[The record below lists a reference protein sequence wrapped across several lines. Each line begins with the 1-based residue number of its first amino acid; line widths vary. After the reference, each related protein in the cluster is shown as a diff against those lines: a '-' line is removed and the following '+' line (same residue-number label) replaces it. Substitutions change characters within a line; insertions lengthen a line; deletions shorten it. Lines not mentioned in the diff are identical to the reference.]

1 MGHGALHVGAA
12 GARRADAAG
21 AVDAPAGGQG
31 VRNPARGPGG
41 DLAMKR
47 LAVPL
52 LAAGVVG
59 LVALAV
65 AVAAAPDPPE
75 IGPALPRPPGPAEA
89 SSERGGGGGPP
100 PSQNEFAFDFYRAA
114 TAGGERGGGNT
125 LFSPLS
131 IRGAFSILHEGA
143 GGRTALQIADALGTS
158 TDPDIRKDE
167 ARRVADALAGRGG
180 GPAAAAIANALWID
194 DGFSL
199 YDSYREVVRNAY
211 GASAGKV
218 DFGDAGG
225 AVQQINGWASDSTSG
240 LIREVID
247 EDGVDDSTAM
257 VITSA
262 VYFKGEWATPF
273 PTNATREGPFAREDG
288 SSTRAD
294 FMTVEGDFDHVAYD
308 GYQVL
313 RIPYRG
319 DRLSM
324 LVVLPDDAGGLGRVA
339 DGLSAGALASWLDDM
354 EGQRWRVTIP
364 KFTAEARHDLERAMG
379 SMGVTDAFDVS
390 TADLS
395 HIGFHRDG
403 GALYVGSA
411 VHAAYV
417 GVDEAGTEAAAV
429 TSVEVRRISSTPSFV
444 ADRPFA
450 FLIHDGESGA
460 ILFMGSVA
468 DPSTLNPQ

>member
-1 MGHGALHVGAA
+1 MQGGIQASMDHGAFHSGTA
-12 GARRADAAG
+12 GARRAAAADAA
-21 AVDAPAGGQG
+21 DAPDGG
-31 VRNPARGPGG
+31 
-41 DLAMKR
+41 LTMKR

-89 SSERGGGGGPP
+89 GGELGGGGGGLPP

-114 TAGGERGGGNT
+114 TAGGGGNT

-158 TDPDIRKDE
+158 ADPDIRRGE
-167 ARRVADALAGRGG
+167 ARRVAAALASHGG
-180 GPAAAAIANALWID
+180 GPAAATIANALWVD

-199 YDSYREVVRNAY
+199 YDSYREVVHNEY
-211 GASAGKV
+211 GANVGKV
-218 DFGDAGG
+218 DFGGAGG
-225 AVQQINGWASDSTSG
+225 AVRQINGWASDSTSG

-247 EDGVDDSTAM
+247 EGGVDDSTAV

-273 PTNATREGPFAREDG
+273 PANATREGPFTKEDG
-288 SSTRAD
+288 SSARAD
-294 FMTVEGDFDHVAYD
+294 FMTVEGDFEHVAYD

-324 LVVLPDDAGGLGRVA
+324 LVVLPDDAGGLGGVA
-339 DGLSAGALASWLDDM
+339 EGLSAGALASWLDDM

-379 SMGVTDAFDVS
+379 AMGVTDAFSVS

-417 GVDEAGTEAAAV
+417 GVDEAGTKAAAV

-468 DPSTLNPQ
+468 DPSRLSTQ